1 MSKKL
6 FISIILSILIS
17 AQINATEV
25 NKNEPVR
32 ILCLGDSITQSD
44 YMYCGYR
51 YMLWKKMV
59 DSGTD
64 FDFVGSIQ
72 HRFLGIGNEE
82 CPDYKGKKFDRDH
95 EGHWGWRTDHI
106 LGTIK
111 DVPGGS
117 GKGNLSEWLK
127 GYTPDIVLLHLGHN
141 DAGAN
146 EPTDQIAEE
155 LTDVIGLLQQANPKV
170 DILLAKVIP
179 SRYEEWDRALRALN
193 PEMDG
198 IAKAMTTKT
207 SKVYVLDLYK
217 GFDAEKDTFD
227 GIHPNQ
233 IGAEKMAQKWFDGI
247 LKILNK

>member
-1 MSKKL
+1 MQKKI
-6 FISIILSILIS
+6 FIAVILPIFW
-17 AQINATEV
+17 AVQINAAEV
-25 NKNEPVR
+25 KKNEPLR

-44 YMYCGYR
+44 YNYCGYR

-59 DSGTD
+59 DSGIN

-72 HRFLGIGNEE
+72 HRFLGTGNEE
-82 CPDYKGKKFDRDH
+82 CLEYKGRKFDRDH

-106 LGTIK
+106 LGITK
-111 DVPGGS
+111 EVPGGS

-141 DAGAN
+141 DAGAM
-146 EPTDQIAEE
+146 EPTDQIADE
-155 LTDVIGLLQQANPKV
+155 LKKVIAILQKANPRV
-170 DILLAKVIP
+170 SILLAKVIP
-179 SRYEEWDRALRALN
+179 SMYQEWNEELSALN
-193 PEMDG
+193 PEADG

-207 SKVYVLDLYK
+207 SKILVIDLHK

-233 IGAEKMAQKWFDGI
+233 VGAEKMARKWFDGI
-247 LKILNK
+247 LRILNK